1 MRQPERQSKIWTSR
15 EGPRRDVREPNLR
28 PRRFIREMRGSI
40 SAVAVLLLV
49 AGLCGP
55 CFGQVTTG
63 PAHVQRGIVTTIDSV
78 TMNFVCRGETGDRF
92 YWVSRS
98 TRFRAGR
105 SNASFFDLRTGQP
118 VEVISHDSGGLE
130 VVDLVVL

>member
-1 MRQPERQSKIWTSR
+1 
-15 EGPRRDVREPNLR
+15 
-28 PRRFIREMRGSI
+28 
-40 SAVAVLLLV
+40 
-49 AGLCGP
+49 
-55 CFGQVTTG
+55 
-63 PAHVQRGIVTTIDSV
+63 VQRGIVTTIDSA

-92 YWVSRS
+92 YWVSPA